1 MLKLKLQYFGPLMQR
16 TDSLEKPLMLEKI
29 EGRRRRGWQRMRWL
43 DDITDSMDKSLSKL
57 QELEMDRE
65 VWRAAVHG
73 ISKSWT
79 WLSDWTELNWRSQW
93 STWGSISFLF
103 LTTSSLKADL
113 SSLECFLEGPSLPDL
128 YLHFKKYIYTYIY
141 LSTWLHRVPAEAHR
155 IFTATCKL
163 SHPVACGTPASQP
176 GNEPASLHWKVD
188 PQPLDHQ
195 GSPTFTLLLQC
206 SSENEI
212 QIIYQ
217 NLV

>member
-1 MLKLKLQYFGPLMQR
+1 
-16 TDSLEKPLMLEKI
+16 
-29 EGRRRRGWQRMRWL
+29 MRWL
-43 DDITDSMDKSLSKL
+43 GGITDSMDKSLSKL

-128 YLHFKKYIYTYIY
+128 YLHFKKIYI
-141 LSTWLHRVPAEAHR
+141 H
-155 IFTATCKL
+155 IFTYL
-163 SHPVACGTPASQP
+163 LGFIGSQLRHT
-176 GNEPASLHWKVD
+176 GSSLQHA
-188 PQPLDHQ
+188 
-195 GSPTFTLLLQC
+195 
-206 SSENEI
+206 
-212 QIIYQ
+212 
-217 NLV
+217 NLVTLWHVGLQLPNQGMNLRPCTGRWTLNHWTTREVLPSLFFYSAVLKMRFRSSIRTWSRTGLDLPSCWIYILVIVLPL